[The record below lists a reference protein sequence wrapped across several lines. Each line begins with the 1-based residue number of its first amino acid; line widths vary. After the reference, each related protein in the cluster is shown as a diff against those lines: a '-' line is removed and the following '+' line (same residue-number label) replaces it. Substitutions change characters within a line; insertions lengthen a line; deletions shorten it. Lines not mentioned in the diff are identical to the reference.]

1 VRYEFGDPVGDPY
14 LSGAGT
20 VDCSGNP
27 DPDEECRPHYVET
40 TVIRDS
46 DAFILAESAANAP
59 GMEYDAQLMDGSN
72 HLQMLNDPEMGKAVD
87 LIFLQGIDGREYF
100 ITDQR

>member
-14 LSGAGT
+14 LSGAGE
-20 VDCSGNP
+20 VDCKDNP
-27 DPDEECRPHYVET
+27 DPDVECDEHWVAT

-59 GMEYDAQLMDGSN
+59 GMEYQAQLMAGSN
-72 HLQMLNDPEMGKAVD
+72 HLQMLNDSEMGKAVD